1 MSSLLHVVDGVCIV
15 EQEQD
20 RRQYPGNRIADVH
33 SGEVRV
39 MRNRNNNPDDTEN
52 AHAAHREDR
61 RDNYI
66 TPYRAAHRT
75 KSQS

>member
-33 SGEVRV
+33 SKKEVRV
-39 MRNRNNNPDDTEN
+39 IRRNNNPDDTEN
-52 AHAAHREDR
+52 AHAG
-61 RDNYI
+61 
-66 TPYRAAHRT
+66 
-75 KSQS
+75 S